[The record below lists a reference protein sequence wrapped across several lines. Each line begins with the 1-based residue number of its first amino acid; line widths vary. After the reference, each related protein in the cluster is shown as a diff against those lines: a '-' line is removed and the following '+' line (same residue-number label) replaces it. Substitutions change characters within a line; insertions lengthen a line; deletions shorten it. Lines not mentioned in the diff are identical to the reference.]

1 MEGVE
6 AFFNQKKSQALNIDI
21 GTKVYLSIEGVS
33 FNVSSIFVGLL
44 EDEYV
49 IITLPKRFKAVQ
61 TKLFPGN
68 KMVVKYLH
76 DGSLYAFQS
85 AIIEI
90 ITRPIRTIAIEYPQ
104 IVQNQELRGTRRNDV
119 AIPARVEFKSHEL
132 QVVVFDISRHGC
144 CFRFEEI
151 RKGQVTFKEGEK
163 LRIHCLLPGVAYE
176 LGAMAAIRNI
186 RREGTKLS
194 IGVQFNDVN
203 NQFISPLT
211 KFISSIGGH

>member
-6 AFFNQKKSQALNIDI
+6 ALFNLKKSQALNIDI

-44 EDEYV
+44 DDEYV
-49 IITLPKRFKAVQ
+49 IITLPKRFKTVQ
-61 TKLFPGN
+61 SKLFPGN

-76 DGSLYAFQS
+76 SGSLYAFQT

-90 ITRPIRTIAIEYPQ
+90 ITRPIRTIAIEYPK
-104 IVQNQELRGTRRNDV
+104 IVQNQELRGTRRNNV
-119 AIPARVEFKSHEL
+119 AIPARVEIKRHDL
-132 QVVVFDISRHGC
+132 PVVVFDISRHGC
-144 CFRFEEI
+144 CFRFQET
-151 RKGQVTFKEGEK
+151 RKGLVTFKEGDS

-176 LGAMAAIRNI
+176 LSAMASIRNV
-186 RREGTKLS
+186 RRENTMLS
-194 IGVQFNDVN
+194 IGIEFSEAN

-211 KFISSIGGH
+211 KFIASIGGH